1 MTSRRTS
8 RIACAASAFL
18 AACSEAPSTLTDY
31 GAPGGTESAL
41 GWFLVAVGSGIVLLI
56 VILVLVAS
64 LRRRP
69 PGHALMKPS
78 HHNVRWIVM
87 GGVVLPFVLLTATFF
102 FTMGTLSAVANP
114 STSPGV
120 TIRVTGHQYWW
131 EVQYAGRDPS
141 ESFTTANELHIPV
154 GVPVR
159 LELVAGDVIHSF
171 WVPQLAGKADLI
183 PGQRNV
189 MWIQAQRAG
198 RYYGHCA
205 EYCGAQ
211 HANMEIYVIAES
223 QREFDAW
230 RERERR
236 AAQSPAQMGDTSGY
250 AVFQRVGCANCHTIR
265 GTTAGGVVG
274 PDLTHLASR
283 STIGAGV
290 LPNTRGN
297 LAGWIANAQAIK
309 PGVDMPTMGENISPT
324 DLQHLLAYLETL
336 R

>member
-1 MTSRRTS
+1 
-8 RIACAASAFL
+8 
-18 AACSEAPSTLTDY
+18 
-31 GAPGGTESAL
+31 
-41 GWFLVAVGSGIVLLI
+41 V
-56 VILVLVAS
+56 
-64 LRRRP
+64 
-69 PGHALMKPS
+69 
-78 HHNVRWIVM
+78 
-87 GGVVLPFVLLTATFF
+87 TFF
-102 FTMGTLSAVANP
+102 FTMGTLSAVAHP
-114 STSPGV
+114 STPPGV

-131 EVQYAGRDPS
+131 EVEYVGREPS
-141 ESFTTANELHIPV
+141 ESFTTANELHVPV

-171 WVPQLAGKADLI
+171 WVPQLAGKTDLI

-189 MWIQAQRAG
+189 MWIQAERPG

-211 HANMEIYVIAES
+211 HANMEMYVIAEPK
-223 QREFDAW
+223 REFESWLA
-230 RERERR
+230 RERQ
-236 AAQSPAQMGDTSGY
+236 AAPGPAQMSDATGY

-265 GTTAGGVVG
+265 GTTAGGRVG

-283 STIGAGV
+283 TTIGAGV

-309 PGVDMPTMGENISPT
+309 PGIAMPTMGESLAPN